1 MRHKWKYFGIF
12 AASVLLTLSDAYAQM
27 AWVKNGKPVSRILV
41 ANPDSANHQAALL
54 LQDFIE
60 RISGASLPILESAQ
74 GKKGDILIGKGDTSG
89 LTEDGFRLKT
99 DNQTLEIS
107 SGGDKGAIYGVVT
120 LLEDYLGVE
129 CYTSHVYNFQK
140 RKDIVIPEIN
150 RFENPSFRYRQTQ
163 SYAIQEDP
171 VYKMWFRLEEPKEV
185 FAGNLW
191 VHTFDKILPA
201 SEFGESWVGWEGK
214 SASFIID
221 LGKEADIHTIE
232 TDFLHQLGQWVFLPK
247 KVSYSTSAD
256 NEQYTTF
263 GTTEIAEDRSIE
275 VKFSQVRSDKPE
287 GIKARYVKV
296 DVDGINICP
305 PWHPGVGN
313 KAWFF
318 MDEVRVF

>member
-99 DNQTLEIS
+99 ENQTLEIS

-129 CYTSHVYNFQK
+129 CYTSHVYNIQK

-163 SYAIQEDP
+163 SYASKKTRSTRCGSDW
-171 VYKMWFRLEEPKEV
+171 KSRKRC
-185 FAGNLW
+185 
-191 VHTFDKILPA
+191 LPA
-201 SEFGESWVGWEGK
+201 TCGCTHSTKSSRLPNSGK
-214 SASFIID
+214 AIRN
-221 LGKEADIHTIE
+221 TIPISM
-232 TDFLHQLGQWVFLPK
+232 GN
-247 KVSYSTSAD
+247 A
-256 NEQYTTF
+256 
-263 GTTEIAEDRSIE
+263 
-275 VKFSQVRSDKPE
+275 
-287 GIKARYVKV
+287 ARAQPAN
-296 DVDGINICP
+296 G
-305 PWHPGVGN
+305 
-313 KAWFF
+313 A
-318 MDEVRVF
+318 